1 MKPKVKLE
9 GISKTYQ
16 LYNKRSDKI
25 RDIFLPNKRK
35 NNRTFH
41 ALKNVSF
48 EIFEGETVG
57 IVGINGS
64 GKSTLS
70 NILAEVI
77 PPSSGNMEINGETS
91 LIAISAG
98 LNNQLSGLE
107 NIKLKCLMLGLKKDE
122 ISELTPQIIEFADI
136 GQFIEQPV
144 KNYSSGMKS
153 RLGFAISA
161 YTNPDILIV
170 DEALSV
176 GDKTFYKKC
185 VDKIDEF
192 KASGKTIIFISHSI
206 GQMRS
211 ICDRVLWLHYG
222 SLKEFGNSK
231 EVLDKYDEFIK
242 WFNTLS
248 KEEKGKY
255 KREKLNEQS
264 VINTNEFI
272 SRRSKSKVSNRG
284 FIVQVCV
291 LLMLTLFSALFM
303 FVDKSPLAI
312 YKGIYDRFDDSSPST
327 DNLGEEKNYEPEIN
341 KIDKEGNIVTRS
353 AILYED
359 EQMTRQ
365 MESVQFSEPV
375 YVIEQ
380 IDNVYKVNY
389 QDETAYINFD
399 DVSLSNTFA
408 SIADIRTIDFYPI
421 LPASLQSSY
430 EFFMAHVGLDYE
442 TIKGKLRGL
451 TEETEDQGL
460 TVLTYGNYDIS
471 LRFNKDNVA
480 TNVIVENIQNDN
492 EFLNELRSQANV
504 QSKDGKMF
512 TLNIEGFDVFVDID
526 KQILELTLQKNNDD
540 SGTP

>member
-1 MKPKVKLE
+1 MKPKIKLE

-16 LYNKRSDKI
+16 LYNKKSDKI

-41 ALKNVSF
+41 ALQNVSI

-107 NIKLKCLMLGLKKDE
+107 NIKLKCLMLGLKKEE

-206 GQMRS
+206 AQMRS
-211 ICDRVLWLHYG
+211 ICDKVLWLHHG
-222 SLKEFGNSK
+222 RLKEFGNSK

-242 WFNTLS
+242 WFNNLS
-248 KEEKGKY
+248 KEEKEKY
-255 KREKLNEQS
+255 KKEKLTEQS
-264 VINTNEFI
+264 LINTNEI
-272 SRRSKSKVSNRG
+272 IGRRSKNKVSNRG
-284 FIVQVCV
+284 FILQVSI
-291 LLMLTLFSALFM
+291 LLMLTLFSAFFM

-312 YKGIYDRFDDSSPST
+312 YKGISDRFDNTSPGA
-327 DNLGEEKNYEPEIN
+327 DNVEEENYHEPQIN
-341 KIDKEGNIVTRS
+341 KIGKEGNIVTRS

-359 EQMTRQ
+359 EKMTRQ
-365 MESVQFSEPV
+365 VESVLFAEPV

-380 IDNVYKVNY
+380 IDEVYKVSY
-389 QDETAYINFD
+389 QDETAYIKVE
-399 DVSLSNTFA
+399 DVSLSHTIA
-408 SIADIRTIDFYPI
+408 SIANIRTIDFYPI

-430 EFFMAHVGLDYE
+430 EFFMAHAGLDYD

-451 TEETEDQGL
+451 TEETEEQGL
-460 TVLTYGNYDIS
+460 TVLIYGNYDIS
-471 LRFNKDNVA
+471 FRFDKDDRAN
-480 TNVIVENIQNDN
+480 TVIVGNIQNDN

-504 QSKDGKMF
+504 QSQDGQLF
-512 TLNIEGFDVFVDID
+512 TLKIEGYDVLID
-526 KQILELTLQKNNDD
+526 MEKRILEWTLHTNDNE
-540 SGTP
+540 SGSL